1 MIDSLSFSDDYYNST
16 FNYESEDFGEKPR
29 KDRGDKAKDKQKFF
43 RGLKLPI
50 ITTITSWSVK
60 KTNLH
65 DP

>member
-50 ITTITSWSVK
+50 ITTITS
-60 KTNLH
+60 
-65 DP
+65 